1 MELFYIL
8 AVLLVVTRAFGE
20 LATRLRQP
28 ELVGQLIGAI
38 LLGILVSRFDE
49 TFPVL
54 SQLTGNEVFVSLT
67 DLGVF
72 FLMLMGGLEMRPL
85 DLQKASVDAFW
96 IAVAGLLIPLGA
108 GCVLGWVYLPESD
121 WKTAQVLFIGTALA
135 ITAIPVAVKVL
146 QDLGQLDTRLGR
158 LIVSSALF
166 DDIFGLILLGVLTGL
181 LKSGEIPNVLGF
193 AVLVLKIVGFLV
205 AATLLG
211 LWVLPFIG
219 RLVKRFW
226 IDELEFSMLLVIGLL
241 FALMAEVMGLHFI
254 LGAFL
259 AGLFFT
265 RRTIGTEVF
274 EDVESKVNAV
284 ATGFLAPIF
293 FASIG
298 LHLDVSALW
307 NVPVFVVLLTGL
319 ALLTKFL
326 GAGLAARAVGIERRE
341 AAGIGMA
348 MSARGAVELI
358 IAGIALEAGLFLK
371 PQPVPPIVDNLFSA
385 VVIMAIATTLIM
397 PIGMRLILSRRGSD
411 RPGKSSG

>member
-20 LATRLRQP
+20 LASRLHQP
-28 ELVGQLIGAI
+28 ELVGQLVGGI
-38 LLGILVSRFDE
+38 LLGLLVHHFDE

-54 SQLTGNEVFVSLT
+54 SELTSNELFVSFT

-96 IAVAGLLIPLGA
+96 IAVAGLLIPLA
-108 GCVLGWVYLPESD
+108 GGCLLGWVYLPESD
-121 WKTAQVLFIGTALA
+121 WKVAQVLFIGTALA

-146 QDLGQLDTRLGR
+146 QDLGRLNTRLGQ
-158 LIVSSALF
+158 LIVSAALF
-166 DDIFGLILLGVLTGL
+166 DDIFGLILLGILTGL
-181 LKSGEIPNVLGF
+181 LKSGEIPDL
-193 AVLVLKIVGFLV
+193 LGFLV
-205 AATLLG
+205 LMLKILGFLAAATALG
-211 LWVLPFIG
+211 IWVLPFLG

-226 IDELEFSMLLVIGLL
+226 IDELEFSMLLIIGLL
-241 FALMAEVMGLHFI
+241 FAIMAEALGLHFI

-265 RRTIGTEVF
+265 RRTIGTKVF
-274 EDVESKVNAV
+274 DDVEGKVNAV
-284 ATGFLAPIF
+284 ASGFLAPIF

-307 NVPVFVVLLTGL
+307 NVPVFVVLLTVL
-319 ALLTKFL
+319 ALLTKFF
-326 GAGLAARAVGIERRE
+326 GAGLAARAVGIDSRE
-341 AAGIGMA
+341 AAGIGIA

-371 PQPVPPIVDNLFSA
+371 PQPVPPIVENLFSA
-385 VVIMAIATTLIM
+385 VVIMAIVTTLIM
-397 PIGMRLILSRRGSD
+397 PIGMRLILSRD
-411 RPGKSSG
+411 SSVGNG